1 MAGTPTL
8 ADLRDLMTEIE
19 GDMAY
24 MDAATAQEN
33 REGIQYVRWLFSE
46 MGVEA

>member
-1 MAGTPTL
+1 MDGTPTL

-24 MDAATAQEN
+24 MDAATVQEN
-33 REGIQYVRWLFSE
+33 RAGIEYVRWLLSE